1 MPGCKNGYCNEPFE
15 CICHEGWQGLRCD
28 KRKRKYFSVEN
39 TFFFLEI
46 ITFFLNSAQCGE
58 CEHGF
63 CSAPGVCT
71 CHPGYIGDKCQFCQ
85 ASPDCK
91 NGYCHETAFQCKC
104 YPGWTGY
111 YCDQPICSEGCHPDR
126 VSKGEFFL
134 EINSGQKF

>member
-1 MPGCKNGYCNEPFE
+1 MSAFVCPVVKTDTVMNLLNVFAMKDGKDYVAINVSSYISFV
-15 CICHEGWQGLRCD
+15 QS
-28 KRKRKYFSVEN
+28 KYFHCV
-39 TFFFLEI
+39 
-46 ITFFLNSAQCGE
+46 NSAQCGE

-111 YCDQPICSEGCHPDR
+111 YCDQPICHEGCHPDR
-126 VSKGEFFL
+126 VSTFK
-134 EINSGQKF
+134 